1 MQEPVPAPNSGDI
14 ALGKFVA
21 RAPKSVHALMAA
33 CAKAGCVSLNTWV
46 VAFIAQGLGRKEGRA

>member
-1 MQEPVPAPNSGDI
+1 
-14 ALGKFVA
+14 
-21 RAPKSVHALMAA
+21 MAA